1 MKRQFRLPN
10 PSIQHFKPEF
20 PYLIGLTNPCPTAV
34 HMEHFPVLGLRVAHY
49 RSPGNHE
56 RSGIHSYT
64 TDGSTSPAIRC
75 WVQRQRH
82 YSVPGLLLLCLP
94 GPTLSINTSQQHQ
107 HLSIDINA
115 SFPANSRHYGREI
128 DRVQVSFPGNTL
140 GRFNASV
147 IVRSLGLLLLFPS
160 PSNSMHL
167 SPAWSGPGRRP
178 HLLRLQ
184 PLPFQQF
191 HAPFNSLS
199 KVLFIF

>member
-82 YSVPGLLLLCLP
+82 YSAPGLTPL
-94 GPTLSINTSQQHQ
+94 ISQ
-107 HLSIDINA
+107 
-115 SFPANSRHYGREI
+115 
-128 DRVQVSFPGNTL
+128 
-140 GRFNASV
+140 
-147 IVRSLGLLLLFPS
+147 
-160 PSNSMHL
+160 
-167 SPAWSGPGRRP
+167 
-178 HLLRLQ
+178 
-184 PLPFQQF
+184 PFQQ
-191 HAPFNSLS
+191 HAFEPSMAPAGA
-199 KVLFIF
+199 